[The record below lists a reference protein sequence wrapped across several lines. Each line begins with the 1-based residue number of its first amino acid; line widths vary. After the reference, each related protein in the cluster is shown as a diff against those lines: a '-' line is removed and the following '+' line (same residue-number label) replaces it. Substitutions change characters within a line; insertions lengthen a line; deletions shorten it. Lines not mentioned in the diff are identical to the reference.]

1 MKKATKKKFM
11 REPKM
16 MTTEPSVDEVGM
28 GMKKGGKTKKMA
40 MGGNPMAG
48 YPARPR
54 ARMTPSPA
62 MGRSSMQ
69 QPMAMGSVPSSVMRK
84 KGGEVE
90 SKAVHKA
97 EMKKIGKVEKE
108 LKSHES
114 MKASKAHKGLKMGGS
129 SKYAKDNTPGGLL
142 GGISATRSNKK
153 GTTGGIEL
161 SKYKHGGKTSAKT
174 GGIERSKYKSGGMVA
189 GYKEGGHATMT
200 CKKEGGFTQMKKMA
214 KC

>member
-1 MKKATKKKFM
+1 MKATKKKFM

-48 YPARPR
+48 YPMRPK
-54 ARMTPSPA
+54 ARMAPSQA
-62 MGRSSMQ
+62 MGRAPMQ
-69 QPMAMGSVPSSVMRK
+69 QPMAMGSAPASVMRK

-114 MKASKAHKGLKMGGS
+114 MKASKGHKGLKMGGS
-129 SKYAKDNTPGGLL
+129 SKYAKDDTPSGLL
-142 GGISATRSNKK
+142 GGVSATRSNKK
-153 GTTGGIEL
+153 GATGGIEL
-161 SKYKHGGKTSAKT
+161 SKYKHGGKPVKF
-174 GGIERSKYKSGGMVA
+174 KD
-189 GYKEGGHATMT
+189 GGHAVMT
-200 CKKEGGFTQMKKMA
+200 CKNEGGYTQMKKMA